1 MIAKNVDVYVDLSG
15 ADEGEWY
22 QYFASRIDVN
32 TGDVVY
38 DDPIEG
44 GPRVR
49 IRDMR
54 TFIRERIKARK
65 TQVEHVVNPKTRSME
80 RITYPKELTAQE
92 EKQERENLIDYMVAG
107 FEGFKD
113 KKTKQIVECTRENK
127 IKMMNLPVFDRCVA
141 RCQQLL
147 SESGIQEAVAETKN

>member
-1 MIAKNVDVYVDLSG
+1 MTAKNVDVYVDLSG
-15 ADEGEWY
+15 ADDGEWY

-54 TFIRERIKARK
+54 TFIRERIKERK

-92 EKQERENLIDYMVAG
+92 EKQEREDLIDYMVAG